1 MTRGPE
7 WHRQRRCSEIASPP
21 GPSGSEAPEVDVHRV
36 VMARDLLLVATTG
49 DLAPTEVLRQPTH
62 PVLLEVT
69 VDRPGR
75 DPNAVVWARIRRDPL
90 RTKMIPLAKVKSFL
104 DDRRRGGQARASRTG
119 TRGLVDETV
128 FPVALGGPIS
138 AVERVPEDPV
148 EPAGVR
154 DVSALPM
161 PQAPSIEE
169 PHDVGHAFKPSPC
182 HAGRDSDHEVEP
194 SLLSRR
200 LICTTWNL
208 APLAISVTPG
218 LTVA

>member
-1 MTRGPE
+1 
-7 WHRQRRCSEIASPP
+7 
-21 GPSGSEAPEVDVHRV
+21 
-36 VMARDLLLVATTG
+36 
-49 DLAPTEVLRQPTH
+49 
-62 PVLLEVT
+62 
-69 VDRPGR
+69 
-75 DPNAVVWARIRRDPL
+75 
-90 RTKMIPLAKVKSFL
+90 
-104 DDRRRGGQARASRTG
+104 
-119 TRGLVDETV
+119 
-128 FPVALGGPIS
+128 
-138 AVERVPEDPV
+138 
-148 EPAGVR
+148 
-154 DVSALPM
+154 M